1 MGEMTAA
8 WSLLY
13 LEQRKE
19 RGVNALESWS
29 GPEGI
34 EHYLAAD
41 LRYTGISPRCRAE
54 KLLIWGILGGFI
66 KLL

>member
-1 MGEMTAA
+1 MTAA

-41 LRYTGISPRCRAE
+41 LRYTGVSPAAGPKSC
-54 KLLIWGILGGFI
+54 
-66 KLL
+66 